1 MVYLFKVSFSGA
13 PEGGCEVGGSFVH
26 KNGHRPGGATIDE
39 EDAPQPPARHRRAAF
54 LVETRLTRQPTA
66 ESSRVAIS
74 SEAPL
79 VKAVWVRQ
87 EGSCVVRSRCVSP
100 KMQKKKEHYVC
111 E

>member
-1 MVYLFKVSFSGA
+1 M
-13 PEGGCEVGGSFVH
+13 
-26 KNGHRPGGATIDE
+26 IDE

-54 LVETRLTRQPTA
+54 LVETRLTRQPTT
-66 ESSRVAIS
+66 ESGRVAIS

-100 KMQKKKEHYVC
+100 KMQKKKEHDVC
-111 E
+111 